1 MAPQKV
7 KGTTKT
13 KGGSL
18 TASALTTA
26 LLLATEEAWRRSM
39 NTTSENKLKMVS
51 FRKKTRGGNDESQL
65 SSDSSPLA
73 QPAPLAPVAPLVQEG
88 GKAKKGR
95 KTGKKGGNYK
105 EENGTLAVGDLSV
118 PGGYPNSPVSI
129 TPTAG
134 MADNLTGIPE
144 MPQKGGKGKKGRKS
158 GKKGGNDPEAQE
170 MQPVM
175 QPVMAP
181 TMQPMQD
188 GGKGKKGRKSGKK
201 GGNDPEA
208 PVTNHEAHVAP
219 VTNHEAHVAPVTNHE
234 AHVAPVVPVAPVAPV
249 APAVPAVAPVV
260 PAVAPVTPPQAGTV
274 QVTTGGAKKGRKTS
288 KKGGEYPL
296 AKVGESYLPL
306 ESVNNS
312 GDLLKVDGSYTLG
325 VQHPQDGGK
334 ATKKRK
340 SSKK

>member
-39 NTTSENKLKMVS
+39 NTTPENKLKMAS
-51 FRKKTRGGNDESQL
+51 FRKKTRGGNDEFQV

-219 VTNHEAHVAPVTNHE
+219 VVPVAPVTNHE
-234 AHVAPVVPVAPVAPV
+234 AHV

-260 PAVAPVTPPQAGTV
+260 PAVAPATPPQAGTV